1 LVKEITARGE
11 PQLSLTDAD
20 RRSMPKSPK
29 VAVGYNVQLAVDS
42 QHKLM
47 VEQDVTKAI
56 TDDDHLSP
64 MAMRAK
70 ETLGGDQLRAI
81 AAMGYFSRSGDQSLC
96 RGRY

>member
-1 LVKEITARGE
+1 
-11 PQLSLTDAD
+11 
-20 RRSMPKSPK
+20 
-29 VAVGYNVQLAVDS
+29 
-42 QHKLM
+42 M
-47 VEQDVTKAI
+47 VEQDVTKDI